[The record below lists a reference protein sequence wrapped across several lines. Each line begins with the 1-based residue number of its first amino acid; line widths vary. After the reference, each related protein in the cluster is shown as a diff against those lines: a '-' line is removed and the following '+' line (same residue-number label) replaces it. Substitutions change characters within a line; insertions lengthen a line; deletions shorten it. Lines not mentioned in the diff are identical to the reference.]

1 MKNQK
6 PRYRQKGTNI
16 HCGYLSLSRIGAIL
30 LIATRNKLGE
40 IRKISAILLVIVII
54 FSLAACSKTNVNSIL
69 DEPEINQPQLHKTTS
84 GQESEQ
90 IAPAAAPEEITEEI
104 EQEKPSVE
112 EGTEYTPTEA
122 NGNEENVLSASAQGE
137 TQRSLRPE
145 FKEAMDSYEAFYDEY
160 CDFMMQYKENPS
172 DLKLLAGY
180 YDMLIKLSEMEES
193 FEAWEDEDL
202 SKEELAYYVEVTNR
216 VAQKLLEIT

>member
-1 MKNQK
+1 M
-6 PRYRQKGTNI
+6 
-16 HCGYLSLSRIGAIL
+16 
-30 LIATRNKLGE
+30 
-40 IRKISAILLVIVII
+40 
-54 FSLAACSKTNVNSIL
+54 
-69 DEPEINQPQLHKTTS
+69 DEPEINQPQFHKTTS

-90 IAPAAAPEEITEEI
+90 IDPSAALEEVTEEI

-112 EGTEYTPTEA
+112 EGAEYTPTDA
-122 NGNEENVLSASAQGE
+122 NGNEETAPSASAQGE
-137 TQRSLRPE
+137 TQSSLRPE
-145 FKEAMDSYEAFYDEY
+145 FKEAMDSYEAFCDEY

-180 YDMLIKLSEMEES
+180 SDMLIKLSEMEES